1 MLRLILSMNYPM
13 LTRRSF
19 TLAALCSTAAG
30 LAGCSSIGNLSLPEG
45 SPSKRRTLSR
55 TLSVPN
61 YAEVYAAYPGERAP
75 ILPVNYRA
83 IAPRYLRQ
91 TVEFAGNAPAGSIV
105 VDPGSY
111 HLYYVESAKVATR
124 YGVGVGREGFGW
136 TGDAKINMK
145 RDWPDWV
152 PPREMV
158 EREPEIKNRLEM
170 TSRGLGVRG
179 GPDSPLGARAM
190 YLFGTHGE
198 GDLGY
203 RIHGTLEP
211 ETVGS
216 NVSSGCIRMINQDI
230 AHLYARVAPGTPVTV
245 LPV

>member
-1 MLRLILSMNYPM
+1 M
-13 LTRRSF
+13 LTRR
-19 TLAALCSTAAG
+19 TLALTALCSVATG
-30 LAGCSSIGNLSLPEG
+30 LAGCSSIGIPSLPEG
-45 SPSKRRTLSR
+45 SSTKRRTLSR

-61 YAEVYAAYPGERAP
+61 YAEVYAAYPGESTP
-75 ILPVNYRA
+75 ILAVNYRN
-83 IAPRYLRQ
+83 IDPRYLRQ
-91 TVEFAGNAPAGSIV
+91 TVEFTGSAPVGSIV
-105 VDPGSY
+105 IDPGSY

-136 TGDAKINMK
+136 TGEARINMK

-158 EREPEIKNRLEM
+158 EREPDIKKRLEM
-170 TSRGLGVRG
+170 TPRGLGVRG
-179 GPDSPLGARAM
+179 GPNSPLGARAM
-190 YLFGTHGE
+190 YLFGAHGE

-230 AHLYARVAPGTPVTV
+230 AHIYARVAPGTPVTV